1 MVALVGAGPGD
12 PGLIT
17 RLGAEL
23 LAQADLVL
31 YDRLV
36 SPEILE
42 LAQIARSMVCVDQL
56 PGCHPDRIGAIGKA
70 MVEAA
75 QNGLRVVRLKGG
87 DPILFGRCLE
97 EVEPLIEQGI
107 SYQIVPGVT
116 AALGAAAFAGI
127 PVTDRRLASAVA
139 LITGHENP
147 TKTDGNLDWQA
158 LARFP
163 GTLVFYMAMARLENM
178 TTRLMGHG
186 KSPDT
191 PACIIAQATLPSQRV
206 LVTTLGELVAK
217 ARAAD
222 LRPPAI
228 CMVGP
233 VVDCR
238 ATMNWFDRRP
248 LYGKRVLTCRPNV
261 PEEKFGNSLVN
272 RLRALGASA
281 RNIPTLE
288 IVPTAEIGLPGLSQ
302 GSSPQWDWV
311 VFSSQ
316 PGVQSFFAQLH
327 QLGLDSRA
335 LAGALVAAVGEQTAR
350 ALAQHGI
357 RADCT
362 NPGGNAESLAKQLLA
377 KVQGRAVLLVRAD
390 RGREVLA
397 QTLQPVCRMVECLPS
412 GESAG
417 IECHRASVARRR
429 PARCGAANQWQY
441 RLCSGRG
448 FATAPSGGDSGGQN
462 SGVQPESC
470 YERIDQEIGLAH
482 RGRGQRAQ
490 YGSIGRSCP
499 KRLGKQVRPRLA

>member
-272 RLRALGASA
+272 RLRAMGASA

-302 GSSPQWDWV
+302 DSSPQWDWL

-327 QLGLDSRA
+327 QLGLDSRV
-335 LAGALVAAVGEQTAR
+335 LAGAQVAAVGEQTAR

-362 NPGGNAESLAKQLLA
+362 NPGGNAESLAKQLLD

-397 QTLQPVCRMVECLPS
+397 QTLQPVCRLVEWTAYRQVNRLALNATEQAWLDEGPLDAVLLTSGNIASALAEVLPPHQVEAIQAGKTAVYS
-412 GESAG
+412 LSPVTSESIKKLGWPIAGEAK
-417 IECHRASVARRR
+417 E
-429 PARCGAANQWQY
+429 
-441 RLCSGRG
+441 
-448 FATAPSGGDSGGQN
+448 PSMAQLAEV
-462 SGVQPESC
+462 VQK
-470 YERIDQEIGLAH
+470 GLA
-482 RGRGQRAQ
+482 
-490 YGSIGRSCP
+490 SS
-499 KRLGKQVRPRLA
+499 